1 MSGRIILDL
10 VAVLNATRLVAKK
23 HVVLRKNQ
31 IELYSKSSSLAEAIC
46 NQAEVILY
54 PVKPAP
60 DNGTKPNDSVSRRT
74 RASRLKNNENSPDQ
88 STASNP
94 DHTSATSISSQTQ
107 EPHMNEGII
116 KVSENTSLSQLERV
130 TNDVQQGATQKI
142 IADEIKHPKSIS
154 EHAKHGRN
162 SGKPILV
169 NSQDPKVIKDESEQ
183 LLIPKE
189 INTNLFHSQRVA
201 RMLGGKIQGN
211 LKSNAELR
219 TSIKAPTDFEDFTIS
234 RGDHSLLV
242 TPKTSE
248 AQVQK
253 EQTASST
260 SNANLK
266 VLKETATDEAPPYA
280 SKNLRESEVPS
291 SRISRLWNYGGL
303 AAGMLGGVVSES
315 IRRAASG
322 GGGSEGSY
330 LLTAGNMDRL
340 VAKLSRMRGAA
351 LKLGQ
356 MLSFQD
362 SKVIPASVQE
372 VLQRVQD
379 HADYMPSYQRDQVL
393 IENLGPG
400 WRDQFS
406 SFDETPLA
414 AASIG
419 QVHRAILKSNGIPVA
434 VKIQYPGVA
443 NSIDSDLNNLKVL
456 LMASKL
462 LPKGLYL
469 DKTIDNAR
477 TELAWECDYEREAEC
492 GRRFKNLLH
501 DESDVLVPE
510 FYAEASGRQVLTMEF
525 MNGIGITKIKGL
537 NQDQKDWIGTQ
548 VLRLCLREITE
559 FRFMQTDPNWT
570 NFLFN
575 TETQK
580 LELLDFGAS
589 REYPVDFVTKYSQLL
604 AAASKS
610 DKSSIREISISL
622 GYLTGYES
630 KKMLDAHVT
639 SILTLAEPFLE
650 SSPSVY
656 DFRDQTITDR
666 VRELIPVMMRE
677 RLTPPPEETYSLH
690 RKLSGA
696 FLLCARLGS
705 RVPCRKLFEDSFSR
719 SQLL

>member
-1 MSGRIILDL
+1 MSGRTILDL

-23 HVVLRKNQ
+23 HVLLRKNQ
-31 IELYSKSSSLAEAIC
+31 IELYSRSSSLAEAVC
-46 NQAEVILY
+46 NQAEKVLN
-54 PVKPAP
+54 PVKLAP
-60 DNGTKPNDSVSRRT
+60 DNGSNPNDSISRRT
-74 RASRLKNNENSPDQ
+74 RAKGLKNNENSREP
-88 STASNP
+88 STASNAE
-94 DHTSATSISSQTQ
+94 HTSASSISFQKQ
-107 EPHMNEGII
+107 GPHMNEGIN
-116 KVSENTSLSQLERV
+116 KVSENTSLSELAKV
-130 TNDVQQGATQKI
+130 TNDVQQEATEKI
-142 IADEIKHPKSIS
+142 IADEKKHLKSTS
-154 EHAKHGRN
+154 VHAKHGGN
-162 SGKPILV
+162 SG
-169 NSQDPKVIKDESEQ
+169 DPKVMKDQSEQ

-211 LKSNAELR
+211 LKSNLEPR
-219 TSIKAPTDFEDFTIS
+219 TSVKAPIDLEDFATS
-234 RGDHSLLV
+234 RVDHSLL
-242 TPKTSE
+242 TTSKTSE
-248 AQVQK
+248 TQVQRGK
-253 EQTASST
+253 TT
-260 SNANLK
+260 SPTTNTNSK
-266 VLKETATDEAPPYA
+266 DLKETTTYEAPPHA

-322 GGGSEGSY
+322 GKSEGSY

-400 WRDQFS
+400 WRDLFS

-492 GRRFKNLLH
+492 GRRFKHLLH

-537 NQDQKDWIGTQ
+537 TQDQKDWIGTQ

-559 FRFMQTDPNWT
+559 FKFMQTDPNWT

-610 DKSSIREISISL
+610 DKSSIRDISISL

-650 SSPSVY
+650 TSPSVY

-677 RLTPPPEETYSLH
+677 RLAPPPEETYSLH

-705 RVPCRKLFEDSFSR
+705 RVPCRKLFEGSFSR